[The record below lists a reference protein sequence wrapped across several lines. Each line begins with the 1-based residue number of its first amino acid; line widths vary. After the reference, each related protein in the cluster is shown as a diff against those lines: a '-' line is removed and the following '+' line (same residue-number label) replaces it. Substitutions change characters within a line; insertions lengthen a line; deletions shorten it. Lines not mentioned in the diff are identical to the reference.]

1 MFLQC
6 NIILLMIKQ
15 RERKTKC
22 EKNVKKKRSVNCED
36 VRVCPLYYNIHITY
50 HMHSFC
56 RLNCQFTYD
65 NIVCRVFFPL
75 IIWKKRNESFF
86 FLSTRCWYR
95 GYRIAFPRSR
105 RWFYCILCCKFLS
118 NLTAIT
124 FGTIS
129 IQICCV
135 FSFIATSRL
144 QKKCSFKWSD
154 GNRIVRENW
163 RKKRRK
169 KQRTKKTCL
178 QNIIKIRMSSWY
190 VIWTCPLVLNS

>member
-1 MFLQC
+1 MLLQC

-22 EKNVKKKRSVNCED
+22 EKINSKQKKICVNCED

-56 RLNCQFTYD
+56 RLNCQFTCD
-65 NIVCRVFFPL
+65 NVVRCVFSPL
-75 IIWKKRNESFF
+75 IIRREKTTQFF
-86 FLSTRCWYR
+86 FLSKRCWYR
-95 GYRIAFPRSR
+95 NYRIAFPRSR

-135 FSFIATSRL
+135 LFPSPPHD
-144 QKKCSFKWSD
+144 C
-154 GNRIVRENW
+154 
-163 RKKRRK
+163 RKSVLLNEVTEIGLCQ